1 MTNRLMVSVAAIALI
16 AGAGFAHAQGAGTGG
31 HESSGAAM
39 QGGATGGTTSGPG
52 SSGSATMNRDGTSP
66 SAGGSKEMKSS
77 QSEQKGS
84 AKGQH
89 AEDNMRSQKSKS
101 MSSENETK
109 GGSKEMKAE
118 GRDSKT
124 GTSNAENREGRSG
137 TNMNAQS
144 REGASGTNMNAQSRE
159 GGSGANMN
167 AQTKTGTDRSQ
178 VTTGQAGA
186 GAKLSTEQRTKISS
200 VIRSQHVE
208 SLNNVNFSVSVG
220 TRVPRDIHF
229 RPLPTEVVSIYPEW
243 RGFDFIVVHDR
254 IVVIDPN
261 TYEIVAVLDA

>member
-66 SAGGSKEMKSS
+66 SAGGSKEMK
-77 QSEQKGS
+77 
-84 AKGQH
+84 
-89 AEDNMRSQKSKS
+89 
-101 MSSENETK
+101 
-109 GGSKEMKAE
+109 AE

-159 GGSGANMN
+159 DGSGANMN

>member
-89 AEDNMRSQKSKS
+89 AEDNMRGQKSKS

-144 REGASGTNMNAQSRE
+144 REGASGTNMNAQ
-159 GGSGANMN
+159 
-167 AQTKTGTDRSQ
+167 TKTGTDRSQ

-200 VIRSQHVE
+200 VIHSQHVE